1 MLRVRPSA
9 LPLAMRCPGSLVPAQ
24 VRIEGRNTEANLG
37 SACHA
42 AIAEIIRGNAPDYGQ
57 IASYWDTP
65 RGEIVRL
72 TELAAQIWSESIA
85 ELFPDCRVEQK
96 MQQVFGDMELVGT
109 ADVVCSYPRRV
120 LDWKFGRRADDYT
133 PQIQAY
139 AALALATWPP
149 GENDFPVYAESMS
162 RSTRVEA
169 YICWVRDGELETYS
183 WAADEIDGFVARI
196 ARVAGD
202 DERYVPGDHC
212 AICSKK
218 HECVARRQLVR
229 QSVRSIADVDIS
241 QMAATDIVEFR
252 RRLTLLDDAVK
263 QGRAALRLFVQE
275 NGPQL
280 SDDGYALRL
289 VDKKIRTIV
298 TDKAW
303 TTLCRLFDD
312 KEMAGFVT
320 VGLTKMQEAIRRR
333 VRLEHHGRE
342 MPSGAMAAKIADVW
356 SELRQ
361 AEAVEF
367 ETRTELKEVRN
378 LKGYHI
384 T

>member
-1 MLRVRPSA
+1 
-9 LPLAMRCPGSLVPAQ
+9 
-24 VRIEGRNTEANLG
+24 
-37 SACHA
+37 
-42 AIAEIIRGNAPDYGQ
+42 
-57 IASYWDTP
+57 
-65 RGEIVRL
+65 
-72 TELAAQIWSESIA
+72 
-85 ELFPDCRVEQK
+85 
-96 MQQVFGDMELVGT
+96 
-109 ADVVCSYPRRV
+109 
-120 LDWKFGRRADDYT
+120 
-133 PQIQAY
+133 
-139 AALALATWPP
+139 
-149 GENDFPVYAESMS
+149 
-162 RSTRVEA
+162 
-169 YICWVRDGELETYS
+169 
-183 WAADEIDGFVARI
+183 
-196 ARVAGD
+196 
-202 DERYVPGDHC
+202 
-212 AICSKK
+212 
-218 HECVARRQLVR
+218 
-229 QSVRSIADVDIS
+229 
-241 QMAATDIVEFR
+241 MAATDIVEFR

-333 VRLEHHGRE
+333 VRLEQHGRE
-342 MPSGAMAAKIADVW
+342 RPSGAMTAKIADVW